1 MKILNRLIE
10 LLIIIVMALLQKL
23 PAQSTSEKLEKTVQ
37 QSEEIRLMQVSR
49 DGRWMMW
56 QGVYETEPSEMKII
70 DAKHPEKMMTFD
82 AKNILFIHDHNLL
95 IQKGSAVEFKDP
107 VKGTTKEF
115 QNVKAFGSIESNDL
129 FWIYYDEKKANAV
142 EVYNKDLKMIY
153 KMSEVDRVKPLDQN
167 LAFYTS
173 TNELKEISIFSSVQ
187 KKSEKIYSGKSE
199 VYSLVES
206 KMAAGGWLM
215 TVMEKQGLKA
225 IYVDKNHHSKEL
237 VVNGQKYFDV
247 INNKPS
253 ANEDGLFLIVGNYEK
268 MNNDGL
274 DIWYGNEFNLSGH
287 FRKVYEP
294 NRVIWFPEENKIQQ
308 IDSRFIDGIAA
319 GKSGRYLSIEKNP
332 NQVDYRDTEIS
343 PVPEKTFLYDPKTGS
358 DIYVDEILKYTMV
371 DPLGKILLY
380 KKDGQWISYEIATG
394 KKTALSIGIDASPY
408 FAGETVLWTLNN
420 ELWSQD
426 MKSSKLQ
433 KLKTFEGKLEVLNAR
448 KDPIFNDINISGFV
462 VDLHQ
467 ELLLKVIAEDDIKH
481 SVISWKNGVVKTVI
495 NQTNDKIS
503 SLSGNNT
510 SKSHYWIAENY
521 NKNPSIM
528 KKGYAKKTVEQLY
541 ESKQPD
547 TTVKIGMKRLQY
559 KGPNNE
565 DLTALLYLPPN
576 IKKIEKLPVVVFIY
590 ELQRKYHNDYLLPT
604 FKNQDGFSIRLLLEA
619 GFMVMLPDITKG
631 SEGPGISALYC
642 VNQALDQLSRIEE
655 ADMAKVGLMGRS
667 FGGYET
673 NFIATQSNRFAAYI
687 SGTGLSD
694 PTHSAF
700 AFNYGTYGPDYARIE
715 SGQYGLGDFAAN
727 KEKYIK
733 NSPIFYMEQ
742 VKAPMLLWSGL
753 KDKNVSPEGNKST
766 FSALRKYR
774 KQVIA
779 LLYTNENHGIIDSG
793 LQKDLTTRIIEWW
806 EYFLKGKRNVPWIL
820 KQTKD
825 AV

>member
-23 PAQSTSEKLEKTVQ
+23 PAQSNIEKLEKIVQ
-37 QSEEIRLMQVSR
+37 QSEEIRLLQVSR

-56 QGVYETEPSEMKII
+56 QGVYETKPSEMKII
-70 DAKHPEKMMTFD
+70 DTKHPEKIMKFD
-82 AKNILFIHDHNLL
+82 AKNMLFIHDHNLL
-95 IQKGSAVEFKDP
+95 IQKGSAVECKDLE
-107 VKGTTKEF
+107 KGTTKEF

-129 FWIYYDEKKANAV
+129 FWIHYNAKKNNAV
-142 EVYNKDLKMIY
+142 EVYSKNLTVVY
-153 KMSEVDRVKPLDQN
+153 KMSEVDLVKPLDQN

-173 TNELKEISIFSSVQ
+173 TDELKEISIFSSFQ

-199 VYSLVES
+199 VYSLAES
-206 KMAAGGWLM
+206 KIASGGWLM

-225 IYVDKNHHSKEL
+225 IYVDHNHQSKEL

-247 INNKPS
+247 ISNKPS
-253 ANEDGLFLIVGNYEK
+253 ANEDGLFLILGNYEK
-268 MNNDGL
+268 MNSDGL
-274 DIWYGNEFNLSGH
+274 DIWYGNEVNLTGH

-294 NRVIWFPEENKIQQ
+294 NRVIWFPEENTIQQ

-319 GKSGRYLSIEKNP
+319 GKSGMYLSIEKNP
-332 NQVDYRDTEIS
+332 DQGDYRDTEIS
-343 PVPEKTFLYDPKTGS
+343 PVPEKTFLYDTKTGS
-358 DIYVDEILKYTMV
+358 DIYVDEILKFTMV

-380 KKDGQWISYEIATG
+380 KKEGQWISYEIATG

-426 MKSSKLQ
+426 MKSSKLH

-448 KDPIFNDINISGFV
+448 KDPIFNDRNISGFV

-467 ELLLKVIAEDDIKH
+467 ELLLKVIAEDDVKH

-521 NKNPSIM
+521 NENPVIM
-528 KKGYAKKTVEQLY
+528 KKGFAKKTAEQLY
-541 ESKQPD
+541 ESRQPD
-547 TTVKIGMKRLQY
+547 TTLKIGMKRLQY
-559 KGPNNE
+559 KGPTNE

-576 IKKIEKLPVVVFIY
+576 IKKNEKLPVVVYIY
-590 ELQRKYHNDYLLPT
+590 EVQRKYHNDYLQPT

-631 SEGPGISALYC
+631 SQGPGISAHYC
-642 VNQALDQLSRIEE
+642 VNQAMDQLSKIEE
-655 ADMAKVGLMGRS
+655 ADMTKVGLMGRS

-687 SGTGLSD
+687 SGTGFSD
-694 PTHSAF
+694 PMHSAF
-700 AFNYGTYGPDYARIE
+700 AFNYGSYSPDYARLE
-715 SGQYGLGDFAAN
+715 HGQYSFGDFLEN

-733 NSPIFYMEQ
+733 NSPLFYMEQ
-742 VKAPMLLWSGL
+742 VTAPVLLWSGL
-753 KDKNVSPEGNKST
+753 KDTNVSPEGNKST

-779 LLYTNENHGIIDSG
+779 LFYTDENHGIIDSK